1 MKSADEDDLES
12 ADGDDLESADEDDLD
27 SADEDGLESAD
38 EDGLQSADED
48 DLQSADAQNASWTG
62 QAEGNSLSWIASTS
76 NPADRPARRIG
87 LITARTALCVPRCPP
102 WLKNRG
108 EAEHHPAAAM
118 H

>member
-38 EDGLQSADED
+38 EEGLE
-48 DLQSADAQNASWTG
+48 SADAQNARWTG
-62 QAEGNSLSWIASTS
+62 QAEGSNLSWIASTT

-87 LITARTALCVPRCPP
+87 LASARSALCVPRCPP